1 MSDLHDIKKKMKG
14 NKKFLIKLEIFVI
27 FFDDNPIYIKK
38 ALDNILEK
46 LYLNLHNNLDSLD
59 DSYNSDDFWD

>member
-1 MSDLHDIKKKMKG
+1 MSDLHDIKKMKR

-27 FFDDNPIYIKK
+27 FLMITLFILKK

-59 DSYNSDDFWD
+59 DSYNSDDF